1 MKKKNKK
8 IILYSVFSL
17 SLIAL
22 ASVGFSSWIIDGS
35 VSDEINNITVNVGK
49 VQNKT
54 IVATVLDSDERADYT
69 ISFDNVDGGGTSASN
84 GDSKVEDLSFTIVYE
99 LSSTRAIN
107 DGNFKVDVSIDST
120 SKTSYQGL
128 SNPTQYVDT
137 TCISDY
143 SFNLPSASGSVE
155 ENNTNIETTITYQEN
170 NTKAKVFSTYSFK
183 WGSAFNNDNPG
194 NYTGKDLVTKLE
206 SFVALAK
213 NLPVINITI
222 TPSFIGQGI

>member
-35 VSDEINNITVNVGK
+35 VSDEINNITVNVGG

-54 IVATVLDSDERADYT
+54 IVATVLDSDESADYT
-69 ISFDNVDGGGTSASN
+69 ISFDNVSNGSSASN
-84 GDSKVEDLSFTIVYE
+84 GDEKVEDLTFTIVYE

-107 DGNFKVDVSIDST
+107 DGNFKVNVSIDST

-183 WGSAFNNDNPG
+183 WGSAFNNGNPG

-213 NLPVINITI
+213 KLPVINITI
-222 TPSFIGQGI
+222 APSFIGQGI

>member
-35 VSDEINNITVNVGK
+35 VSDEINNITVNVGE

-54 IVATVLDSDERADYT
+54 IVATVLDSDESADYT
-69 ISFDNVDGGGTSASN
+69 ISFDNVSNGSSASN
-84 GDSKVEDLSFTIVYE
+84 GDKKVEDLTFTIVYE

-107 DGNFKVDVSIDST
+107 DGNFKVNVSIDST

-155 ENNTNIETTITYQEN
+155 ENNPNIETTITYQEN

-213 NLPVINITI
+213 KLPVINIII